1 MALRRPRV
9 GRCRPS
15 VLSGESKPW
24 NERRIP
30 DDMHRRGPWL
40 AGQPAAGG
48 SAATVTPR
56 PSLGWTERRPP
67 RGVEWRVS
75 CGTVESRTMGI
86 GTVWLMAP
94 PLLELGPS

>member
-48 SAATVTPR
+48 SAATVMPR
-56 PSLGWTERRPP
+56 RRPP
-67 RGVEWRVS
+67 REVEWRVS
-75 CGTVESRTMGI
+75 CGTSESRTMGI

-94 PLLELGPS
+94 TLLELGPS